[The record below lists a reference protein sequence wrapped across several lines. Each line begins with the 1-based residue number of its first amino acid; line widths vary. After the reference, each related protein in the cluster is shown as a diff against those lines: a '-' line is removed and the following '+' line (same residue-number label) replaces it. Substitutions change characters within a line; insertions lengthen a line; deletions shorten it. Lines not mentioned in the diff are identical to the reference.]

1 MTMMKNMFSLL
12 FAVALAILAGC
23 QPDTQT
29 NTDASSH
36 TAPAGLKAS
45 PVNNG
50 ETLPAP
56 RSEAPKLPQN
66 PDGTFA
72 TPVLPD
78 LNNVKVALLLKS
90 FWVAEYWV
98 NHGDASQ
105 NKPNQGRWWR
115 FSPDGT
121 FVTGQWD
128 KTYTQGSWVLHT
140 DGKKEFLHMDA
151 ADNNFDMEFDI
162 QGTSQLQDYMS
173 WVGTDSYGMTRI
185 AVKATSLLAMP
196 TKAQFGVPE

>member
-1 MTMMKNMFSLL
+1 MKNMFSLL
-12 FAVALAILAGC
+12 FAAALAMLTAC
-23 QPDTQT
+23 QSDNSTQT
-29 NTDASSH
+29 STDA
-36 TAPAGLKAS
+36 AGNAIAEGLKPS

-56 RSEAPKLPQN
+56 RSEAPTVPQN
-66 PDGTFA
+66 PEGTFA

-78 LNNVKVALLLKS
+78 LSNPKVALLLRS

-121 FVTGQWD
+121 FVTGQWE

-140 DGKKEFLHMDA
+140 DGTKEFLHMDA

-162 QGTSQLQDYMS
+162 QGVSQLQDYMS
-173 WVGTDSYGMTRI
+173 WVGTQSYGLSRI
-185 AVKATSLLAMP
+185 AVKATSLLSVP
-196 TKAQFGVPE
+196 TKAQFGVAE